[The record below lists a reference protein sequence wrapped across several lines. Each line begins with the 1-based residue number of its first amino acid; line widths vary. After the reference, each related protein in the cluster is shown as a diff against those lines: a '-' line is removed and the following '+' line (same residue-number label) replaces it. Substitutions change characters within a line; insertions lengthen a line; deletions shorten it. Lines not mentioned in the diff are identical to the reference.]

1 MNTRDEFLTNND
13 PILKRELEQTRK
25 KAAHDARVSS
35 TIEARAR
42 SSSRRRETS
51 TRIMARRP

>member
-35 TIEARAR
+35 TIEARAPGR
-42 SSSRRRETS
+42 AQ
-51 TRIMARRP
+51 ARGVVKRVRG

>member
-25 KAAHDARVSS
+25 KAAHAARVR
-35 TIEARAR
+35 TFRWLGVDVPAID
-42 SSSRRRETS
+42 
-51 TRIMARRP
+51 PP